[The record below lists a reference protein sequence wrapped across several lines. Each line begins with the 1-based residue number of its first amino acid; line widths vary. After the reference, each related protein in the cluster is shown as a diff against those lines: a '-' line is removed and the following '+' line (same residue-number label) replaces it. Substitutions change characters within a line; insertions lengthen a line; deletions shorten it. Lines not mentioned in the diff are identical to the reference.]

1 MMDQS
6 SAVSASNPAIDDA
19 SALMRGVARLFAERG
34 YACVPELILANGRRA
49 DIAAL
54 GPKGELA
61 VVEIK
66 SGLADFRSDAKW
78 PDYVGYCD
86 SFYFAVSPRF
96 PRDIIPEEAGLIVA
110 DAWGGAIL
118 REAPPRLVK
127 PARRKAVM
135 LRFAHCA
142 AGRLMRG

>member
-1 MMDQS
+1 
-6 SAVSASNPAIDDA
+6 
-19 SALMRGVARLFAERG
+19 MRGVARLFAERG

-66 SGLADFRSDAKW
+66 SGLADFRADAKW

-118 REAPPRLVK
+118 REAPARPVK